1 MIDSKNIYIYDKTIT
16 IDKKPVQIVPEPGDG
31 FIICK
36 DRDDAYLR
44 AIKYRDGLTPEYDHV
59 LAMYSS
65 ENLDKDVTDYQLCHR
80 LSINGNMYNFV
91 GIKVDYASVATT
103 REFYLY

>member
-16 IDKKPVQIVPEPGDG
+16 INKKPIQILPEPGDS

-36 DRDDAYLR
+36 DRDDAYLKL
-44 AIKYRDGLTPEYDHV
+44 IKYRDGLTPEHDNV

-65 ENLDKDVTDYQLCHR
+65 ENLDKDVTDYQLCYR
-80 LSINGNMYNFV
+80 LSINGNMYHFV
-91 GIKVDYASVATT
+91 GIKVDYASTATT
-103 REFYLY
+103 RDFYLY

>member
-16 IDKKPVQIVPEPGDG
+16 INKKPIQIVPEPGDS

-44 AIKYRDGLTPEYDHV
+44 LIKYRDGLTSEYDHV
-59 LAMYSS
+59 RGMYLS
-65 ENLDKDVTDYQLCHR
+65 ENPDKDVTDYQLCDR
-80 LSINGNMYNFV
+80 LSIAGKRYDFV

-103 REFYLY
+103 RDFYLY